1 MVKYL
6 KNKRGEVMQKKI
18 EKIKDAV
25 KDSTKISED
34 EKSLMYQ
41 RLEEWRHEDEA
52 MRLIPDMLAEISIE
66 IRPILKEIGLL

>member
-1 MVKYL
+1 
-6 KNKRGEVMQKKI
+6 MQKKI

-52 MRLIPDMLAEISIE
+52 MRLIPDILAEISIE

>member
-1 MVKYL
+1 
-6 KNKRGEVMQKKI
+6 MQKKI